1 MSLNRQNPEEQELET
16 KLDELTEIEADLGQY
31 ELELRT
37 LQIELNLLER
47 RYLSIVG
54 IRYAE
59 LDDLGAQIAKAIAN
73 SQPNNSVAQEYA
85 AEAQERAFDSA
96 QRTQNIHDSDKI
108 SAFNPLESLKKL
120 YREVAKSIHPD
131 LATDESERAKRQ
143 DLMARANQAYE
154 NGDELLLQAI
164 LDEWKCSP
172 EAIVGDGV
180 GAELVR
186 VIRKISQTRNR
197 LNLVQQ
203 EISIMKKSDL
213 FALKLRVEEAESSGE
228 DLISEMAAHL
238 DLQIDDARK
247 RLRDIMA
254 QCPR

>member
-1 MSLNRQNPEEQELET
+1 MSLNGRNPEEQELET
-16 KLDELTEIEADLGQY
+16 KLDELTQIEADLGQY

-37 LQIELNLLER
+37 LQIELNLFER

-59 LDDLGAQIAKAIAN
+59 LDDLEAQIAKAIAD

-85 AEAQERAFDSA
+85 AESQERAFESA
-96 QRTQNIHDSDKI
+96 QRTQNIYDPGKSN
-108 SAFNPLESLKKL
+108 SFNPSESLKKL

-131 LATDESERAKRQ
+131 LATDETERAKRQ
-143 DLMARANQAYE
+143 DLMARANEAYE
-154 NGDELLLQAI
+154 EGDELLLQAI

-197 LNLVQQ
+197 LTLVQA
-203 EISIMKKSDL
+203 EISITKKSDL
-213 FALKLRVEEAESSGE
+213 YALKFRVEEAESKGE
-228 DLISEMAAHL
+228 DLIGEMAAHL
-238 DLQIDDARK
+238 DFQIASARK
-247 RLRDIMA
+247 RLGDIMA
-254 QCPR
+254 QQQR